1 MQYPYEIDFIS
12 SIVENN
18 KIRVEKRKF
27 DNSLALLFNQTLNL
41 SINSYTEATTT
52 TTTTTKTT
60 KTTKTT
66 RTKNFKKSKKNNPNN
81 KRKRDKGASPF

>member
-52 TTTTTKTT
+52 TTTKT

>member
-27 DNSLALLFNQTLNL
+27 DNNLALLFNQTLNL
-41 SINSYTEATTT
+41 SINSYTETT
-52 TTTTTKTT
+52 
-60 KTTKTT
+60 TTKTT

>member
-60 KTTKTT
+60 KTT

>member
-27 DNSLALLFNQTLNL
+27 DNNLALLFNQTLNL

-60 KTTKTT
+60 KTTTKS
-66 RTKNFKKSKKNNPNN
+66 KNFKKSKKNNPNN

>member
-27 DNSLALLFNQTLNL
+27 DNNLALLFNQTLNL

-52 TTTTTKTT
+52 KSTKST
-60 KTTKTT
+60 KS
-66 RTKNFKKSKKNNPNN
+66 KNFKKSKKNNPNN

>member
-27 DNSLALLFNQTLNL
+27 DNNLALLFNQTLNL

-60 KTTKTT
+60 TNS
-66 RTKNFKKSKKNNPNN
+66 KNFKKSKKNNPNN